1 MPSIS
6 EVPANSTSV
15 WIVSDSFADTEQ
27 FRISS
32 LAADL
37 HCSKFVL
44 MKSLDTQLATLLTE
58 MRSDP
63 PSLVWVAVPA
73 KSFVKAGH
81 PKCHTAL
88 RVLLEEQISSSRHAI
103 VEDAATSTSQSRL
116 TAAQSRPP
124 DKLDTASRFVCA
136 GRRRRRRK

>member
-1 MPSIS
+1 MKPSERDASALNSTEPPKSVSFQPKLRNGPKAKKPKFPPMPSIS

-44 MKSLDTQLATLLTE
+44 MKSLDTQLATLLT
-58 MRSDP
+58 
-63 PSLVWVAVPA
+63 
-73 KSFVKAGH
+73 
-81 PKCHTAL
+81 
-88 RVLLEEQISSSRHAI
+88 
-103 VEDAATSTSQSRL
+103 
-116 TAAQSRPP
+116 
-124 DKLDTASRFVCA
+124 
-136 GRRRRRRK
+136 